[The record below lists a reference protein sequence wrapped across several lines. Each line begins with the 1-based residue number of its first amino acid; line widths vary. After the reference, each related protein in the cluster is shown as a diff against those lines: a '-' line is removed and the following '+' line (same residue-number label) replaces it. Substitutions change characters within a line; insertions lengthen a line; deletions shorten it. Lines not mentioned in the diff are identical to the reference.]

1 MYIDEN
7 IEVLQKN
14 PYHWIAELNESK
26 IKYTYLATDTGIDYF
41 QDGLGQV
48 LKSED
53 IFDEQVEIT
62 PLTRQMVIAIGC
74 LSSKELSKLYKKLN
88 ATSVLVVIEP
98 NVELFNYA
106 LVNKK
111 MSVFNNANAY
121 LFADGDLQNIQPFIT
136 TVLQNFNYYSLVNN
150 ITFYLTDFYRQ
161 YDAQIV
167 KEIVQILRNTIR
179 SRLQSTGNSI
189 EDGLTGLENNMRNI
203 EYLLNSKDPQAIY
216 QKYKGKPAI
225 VIAAGPSLNK
235 NIQHL
240 HKAVGKAVII
250 AVDTIAQK
258 VIKMGIIP
266 DFVTSV
272 ERVPEIY
279 EYFYKN
285 YEFPKETTLV
295 GPSLLDTRVF
305 QEYNSEQILPFRTE
319 VSEYRWLQNMLGI
332 TGNVG
337 MLMGSSCA
345 HVAFGIAAYVGANPI
360 ILIGQDLAYGQDEE
374 DTHVSDTIYD
384 ELKKEKKSRVKQIT
398 HYIEGYYEEEVK
410 STDIWIMFKQWFEIQ
425 ADKLNVDVINSTE
438 GGAKIAHTI
447 QMPFDKAIEKY
458 CVTPVERPIQL
469 IEKASTYNVPLN
481 TAIENFENE
490 LTFFNKI
497 ETDAREMMTQLQE
510 LEINAVTL
518 KKKYPHIREMLD
530 IFNRLVERI
539 TANPLLLH
547 NMQGIILKTSWDFS
561 LIDDVIS
568 VENLTVERAMQ
579 VKFMIVVIST
589 VQKITA
595 IIEPALEKLRSRV
608 DN

>member
-410 STDIWIMFKQWFEIQ
+410 STDTWIMFKQWFEIQ

-458 CVTPVERPIQL
+458 CVTPVERPVQL
-469 IEKASTYNVPLN
+469 IEKANNYNVSLE

-530 IFNRLVERI
+530 SFNRLVERI

-589 VQKITA
+589 VQKIIA